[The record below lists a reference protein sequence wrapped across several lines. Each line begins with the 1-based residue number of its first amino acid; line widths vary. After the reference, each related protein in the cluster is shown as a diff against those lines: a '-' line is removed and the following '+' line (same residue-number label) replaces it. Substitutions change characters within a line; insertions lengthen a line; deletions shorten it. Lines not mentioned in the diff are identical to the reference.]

1 MWCVAR
7 LFCCGRSGISL
18 CVIMIMMFENKKI
31 TERERRAR
39 VTNHDVTKRW
49 CLILVLDFI
58 CFCFWLICFVVVAL
72 YNVVVVGYCFV
83 TSNWLVVIGCNVNV
97 LISYLLATSRSHQI
111 LAADCKTAKFIIEIS
126 TRWVIRH
133 LLEGSPSS

>member
-1 MWCVAR
+1 MTSPKDGVSFW
-7 LFCCGRSGISL
+7 FWIS
-18 CVIMIMMFENKKI
+18 
-31 TERERRAR
+31 
-39 VTNHDVTKRW
+39 
-49 CLILVLDFI
+49 VLAFA
-58 CFCFWLICFVVVAL
+58 FGICFVVVAL